1 MVAAAWYRESGGESI
16 MRSRMFIAALVGLAL
31 LPSSVIAQ
39 QPSSGMELRQPR
51 RPSVVHPPVS
61 REVET
66 AAQDAEA
73 ARSEIAARTQAEYL
87 MRDAFP
93 RQRPDLGYDVT
104 SGIQSQR
111 ANKVLRK

>member
-1 MVAAAWYRESGGESI
+1 MKSGI
-16 MRSRMFIAALVGLAL
+16 VMAALVGLAL

-39 QPSSGMELRQPR
+39 QASSGMELRQPR
-51 RPSVVHPPVS
+51 RPSVVHPPVATDM
-61 REVET
+61 ET
-66 AAQDAEA
+66 AVRDAEA

-87 MRDAFP
+87 MRDAVGFP

-111 ANKVLRK
+111 ANKLRK